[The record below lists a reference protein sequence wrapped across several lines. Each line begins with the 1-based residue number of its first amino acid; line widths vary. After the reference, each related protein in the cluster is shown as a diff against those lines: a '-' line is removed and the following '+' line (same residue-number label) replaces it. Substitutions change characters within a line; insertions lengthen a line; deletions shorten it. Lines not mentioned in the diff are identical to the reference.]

1 MADFFKLKERK
12 TNVRTEVIAG
22 LATFMTMAYII
33 FVNPSILAGTP
44 EFPVMGVQYQT
55 ALIVA
60 TALAAGLAT
69 LAMGLFANYPFAL
82 ASGMGLNAV
91 LAFGL
96 IIGLKLPWQVAMAVV
111 FIEGAIVTLLVLTKT
126 REAVMNA
133 IPTNLK
139 RGIGVGIGLFLGF
152 IGLKDAG
159 IVVANPATFVAFG
172 AITRGLVVASI
183 GLLITALLMARR
195 VKGSILIGIILTTF
209 IAWLSDVFFKGA
221 GPALVAV
228 PAGIIAIPKAEHFK
242 TFFQL
247 DIAGALKIG
256 LIGVILSFL
265 VTDFFDTMGTVVAVG
280 GEGGFLDKNNRLP
293 RLNRVLLV
301 DSLAAVT
308 GGLFGCSS
316 VTTYVE
322 SAAGVGEGGRT
333 GLTSVVV
340 GICFLLSIFF
350 YPIIGIVPAVATAPA
365 LIIVG
370 YLMPSVVKDMEW
382 SNFDEAFPA
391 FLIVVLIPL
400 TFSISV
406 GIGWG
411 FIAYTLVK
419 MLRGKFK
426 DVHPLMYIVA
436 AVFLFVLF
444 VLPVLQKAGILS

>member
-1 MADFFKLKERK
+1 MASDFFRLKERG
-12 TNVRTEVIAG
+12 TNTRTEIIAG

-33 FVNPSILAGTP
+33 FVNPDVLTAA
-44 EFPVMGVQYQT
+44 MGEGYRE

-60 TALAAGLAT
+60 TALAAGLTT

-91 LAFGL
+91 LAYGL
-96 IIGLKLPWQVAMAVV
+96 VLTSKLSWQVAMAIV
-111 FIEGAIVTLLVLTKT
+111 FIEGVLVTALVLTRT

-159 IVVANPATFVAFG
+159 IVVAHPETFVTFG
-172 AITRGLVVASI
+172 PIVKGLVIAAI
-183 GLLITALLMARR
+183 GLLITAYFMARK
-195 VKGSILIGIILTTF
+195 VKGSILLGIILTTI
-209 IAWLSDVFFKGA
+209 IAYIADKIFGGA
-221 GPALVAV
+221 PLVAV
-228 PAGIIAIPKAEHFK
+228 PQAFVAIPRGEHFK

-247 DIAGALKIG
+247 DIIGALKIG
-256 LIGVILSFL
+256 LIGAILSFM

-280 GEGGFLDKNNRLP
+280 GEGKFLDKDNKLP
-293 RLNRVLLV
+293 GLNRVLLV

-308 GGLFGCSS
+308 GGLSGCSS

-340 GICFLLSIFF
+340 GILFLLSVFF
-350 YPIIGIVPAVATAPA
+350 YPIVKIVPSVATAPA

-370 YLMPSVVKDMEW
+370 YLMLGVVKDMEW
-382 SNFDEAFPA
+382 NQFEEAFPA
-391 FLIVVLIPL
+391 FLTIVLIPL

-411 FIAYTLVK
+411 FISYTLIK

-426 DVHPLMYIVA
+426 DIHPFMYIVSL
-436 AVFLFVLF
+436 VFIFVLF
-444 VLPVLQKAGILS
+444 ILPVLQKAGILS